1 MKSGERR
8 DFSRIDLGG
17 DVRIKSVNGAPRL
30 IKGILRNLSYKGF
43 SLYIKEKIELDS
55 VLDMEIDSRL
65 LDRPLACKGRVAHL
79 KEPVP
84 GHSTFFKVGVSFVE
98 VDQDKVTYM
107 LKRYD
112 FLLAQEDKKR
122 RGGKPIDF
130 MPY

>member
-1 MKSGERR
+1 MKSGEKR

-30 IKGILRNLSYKGF
+30 IQGILRNLSYKGF
-43 SLYIKEKIELDS
+43 SLYAKEKIALDS
-55 VLDMEIDSRL
+55 ALDMEIDSPL
-65 LDRPLACKGRVAHL
+65 LERPLACKGRVAHL

-84 GHSTFFKVGVSFVE
+84 GHSTFFKIGVAFVE
-98 VDQDKVTYM
+98 VNQDIVTYM
-107 LKRYD
+107 LKRHE
-112 FLLAQEDKKR
+112 FLLVQEDKKR